1 MADVKIGL
9 HKGETPDQ
17 AEELIFKAFSAQRDG
32 SIHKEEFHDPA
43 MRDLLAR
50 MLDLH
55 EDQFKA
61 LIAEI
66 GDILEA
72 EYQGN
77 GNVE

>member
-1 MADVKIGL
+1 VADVKIGL
-9 HKGETPDQ
+9 QKGETPDQ
-17 AEELIFKAFSAQRDG
+17 AEELIFKAFQAQRDG

-50 MLDLH
+50 MHQLH
-55 EDQFKA
+55 ADQLKE
-61 LIAEI
+61 LINEI

-72 EYQGN
+72 EYVGD